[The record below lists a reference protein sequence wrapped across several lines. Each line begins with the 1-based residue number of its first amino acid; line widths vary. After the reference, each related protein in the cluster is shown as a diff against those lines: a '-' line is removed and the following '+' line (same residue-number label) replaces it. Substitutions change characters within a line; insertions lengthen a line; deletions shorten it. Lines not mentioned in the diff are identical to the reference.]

1 MMHSSRGAI
10 RNTDDACINPVSFCD
25 VPSLCPGN
33 CASCNDDPCEGYI
46 ETGCSVQATESA
58 TSDAIPSLEECIT
71 FVTGIGATAQEQKD
85 EANFFTY
92 DKRGEL
98 CKGYPSGDRSCA
110 SSVVQYS
117 KEMNVEQIK

>member
-46 ETGCSVQATESA
+46 ETGCSMTASESA
-58 TSDAIPSLEECIT
+58 TSDAPENLEDC
-71 FVTGIGATAQEQKD
+71 FNFATTQGTSATEQKD
-85 EANFFTY
+85 EANFFTF
-92 DKRGEL
+92 DKRAQI
-98 CKGYPSGDRSCA
+98 CKATRMVVALVPA
-110 SSVVQYS
+110 QLSSTLRR
-117 KEMNVEQIK
+117 